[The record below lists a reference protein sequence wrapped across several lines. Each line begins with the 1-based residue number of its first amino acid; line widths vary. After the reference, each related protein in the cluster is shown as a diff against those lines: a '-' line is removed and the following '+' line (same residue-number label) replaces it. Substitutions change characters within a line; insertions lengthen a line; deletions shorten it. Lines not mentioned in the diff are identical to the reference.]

1 MPAIRSSTE
10 RSLVPGATVRFG
22 SCTEGSCCPAPEAQL
37 RERAG
42 ADFACGQG
50 RFRFERADDANEI
63 EVIGC
68 RRKAVY
74 ADTPGGWHR
83 MTDFEPAETE

>member
-1 MPAIRSSTE
+1 MLCLLSACAAAHFDNTPIKD
-10 RSLVPGATVRFG
+10 
-22 SCTEGSCCPAPEAQL
+22 EAQL